1 MHSYLQFFPP
11 NRGRGAWL
19 NRAGAASLLYPI
31 ISILTL
37 ALFASPA
44 LEAQQHLVS
53 PAELQQHI
61 RSASGARET
70 DLRDAREFFSS
81 EAVSKR
87 LPAAIDAARVGEILP
102 FLDDAELARLAET
115 ARGVDRDLKAG
126 ALSNEHL
133 TYIVIA
139 LATAVVVILLT

>member
-1 MHSYLQFFPP
+1 MHSYLQLFHPLS
-11 NRGRGAWL
+11 GRGAWL
-19 NRAGAASLLYPI
+19 KRAGAASWFY
-31 ISILTL
+31 SIFSLLTL
-37 ALFASPA
+37 VLFTSLA
-44 LEAQQHLVS
+44 LEAQQHLVC

-61 RSASGARET
+61 RSASDARQS
-70 DLRDAREFFSS
+70 DLREVREFFSS
-81 EAVSKR
+81 EEVSER
-87 LPAAIDAARVGEILP
+87 LPAAIDAGRIEELLP

-139 LATAVVVILLT
+139 LATAVIVILLT

>member
-1 MHSYLQFFPP
+1 MK
-11 NRGRGAWL
+11 
-19 NRAGAASLLYPI
+19 RAGAASMLHPI
-31 ISILTL
+31 LSILAL
-37 ALFASPA
+37 ALLASPA
-44 LEAQQHLVS
+44 LLAQQHLVS
-53 PAELQQHI
+53 PAELQQQI
-61 RSASGARET
+61 RSSTGERET

-81 EAVSKR
+81 RAVSDR
-87 LPAAIDAARVGEILP
+87 LPAAIDTGRIETLLP

-115 ARGVDRDLKAG
+115 SRAVDRDLKAG